1 MAALKQGQS
10 RVRATYNDDEVE
22 FELPA
27 NATLEQLA
35 ATLAALGAG
44 HGLPLRVEL
53 GVRPDVL
60 PGGASYG
67 SFDMPP
73 SDLPAW
79 SKVF

>member
-1 MAALKQGQS
+1 
-10 RVRATYNDDEVE
+10 
-22 FELPA
+22 
-27 NATLEQLA
+27 
-35 ATLAALGAG
+35 
-44 HGLPLRVEL
+44 
-53 GVRPDVL
+53 L